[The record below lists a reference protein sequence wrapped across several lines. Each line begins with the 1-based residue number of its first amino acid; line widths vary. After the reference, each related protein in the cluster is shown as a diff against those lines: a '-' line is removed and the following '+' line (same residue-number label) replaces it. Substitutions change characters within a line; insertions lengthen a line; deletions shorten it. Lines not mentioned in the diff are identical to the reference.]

1 MDTISISEGMVKID
15 QILQLLKIDLRLCFD
30 SYQIRKDPGTD
41 NYILIIWKDRKLF
54 EPIKIKISRIRDC
67 AETRHGHGIMINFL
81 KEELNKR
88 LTIK

>member
-1 MDTISISEGMVKID
+1 MIGISEGMVKID
-15 QILQLLKIDLRLCFD
+15 QILQLIKIDPSLYFD

-54 EPIKIKISRIRDC
+54 EPIKIKNSRILDC
-67 AETRHGHGIMINFL
+67 AETRHGHGIMVNFL
-81 KEELNKR
+81 KDELNKR